1 MSRRWFGTDGIR
13 GRAGEEP
20 LVPDTLCRLGRA
32 LGDHA
37 GGGEVL
43 IARDT
48 RASGPG
54 IVDALVDGLATAGS
68 RIIDLGVLPTAG
80 LPLEVRARGAALG
93 VVVSASHNPWHDNGI
108 KVFGADGSKL
118 TDESEAELEARME
131 ALAESPPPSGAGA
144 ITQTEDGASRYIAW
158 MLERFSGLDL
168 SGMRLAVDCAHGSA
182 SATAPAVLSRLGAD
196 VTALFDRPD
205 GQNINAACGS
215 THLQALAAQMTTGKH
230 DAGLA
235 FDGDADRVL
244 MVDRSGRH
252 CDGDH
257 MLGFLAIWMAQRDEL
272 PERTVVATVMSNL
285 GLERMLAAQDITLV
299 RTPVGDRHVLAAMRA
314 GGYGLGGE
322 ASGHLLFPVEDHMIG
337 DGLYTVLQVLCALR
351 ERGERLS
358 GLIDAVPRV
367 PQVLV
372 NVPVAARPPLE
383 ELLALNERA
392 AAASAEHGDDLR
404 IVLRYSGTENLARV
418 MIEGVDAS
426 LVDALATELA
436 ELWKREIEDHSG
448 EGARS
453 T

>member
-1 MSRRWFGTDGIR
+1 VSARWFGTDGIR
-13 GRAGEEP
+13 GKAGVEP
-20 LVPDTLCRLGRA
+20 LVPDTLARLGRA

-37 GGGEVL
+37 GGEPVL

-54 IVDALVDGLATAGS
+54 IVDALVRGLVAAGS
-68 RIIDLGVLPTAG
+68 PVTDLGVMPTAG

-93 VVVSASHNPWHDNGI
+93 LVVSASHNPWKDNGI
-108 KVFGADGSKL
+108 KVFGADGLKL
-118 TDESEAELEARME
+118 SDGGEVALETRVE
-131 ALAESPPPSGAGA
+131 DLADSPPPDGGGATA
-144 ITQTEDGASRYIAW
+144 QTENGASGYIAW
-158 MLERFSGLDL
+158 MLDQFSDVDL

-182 SATAPAVLSRLGAD
+182 TSTAPAVLEKLGAK

-205 GQNINAACGS
+205 GENINAACGS
-215 THLQALAAQMTTGKH
+215 THLQALAAQMSSGEY

-244 MVDRSGRH
+244 MVDRNGRT

-257 MLGFLAIWMAQRDEL
+257 MLGFLGPWLAESDEL

-285 GLERMLAAQDITLV
+285 GLERMLSAQDINLV

-322 ASGHLLFPVEDHMIG
+322 ASGHLLFPVGDHVIG
-337 DGLYTVLQVLCALR
+337 DGLFTALQVLSGLR
-351 ERGERLS
+351 QKGAGLS
-358 GLIDAVPRV
+358 GVIDAVPRV
-367 PQVLV
+367 PQVLI
-372 NVPVAARPPLE
+372 NVPVAARPPIE
-383 ELLALNERA
+383 ELPGLGERVAAL
-392 AAASAEHGDDLR
+392 SAEHGDDLR
-404 IVLRYSGTENLARV
+404 IVLRYSGTEDLARV

-426 LVDALATELA
+426 LVDALAAELA
-436 ELWKREIEDHSG
+436 ELWKSQIDDHAG
-448 EGARS
+448 KGAGS